1 MLEFIQT
8 TFAGLDT
15 AAFEFMSGLQ
25 QSAGDMLTPL
35 MKIIS
40 FLGEKGLL
48 FIVIGLCCILFSKQR
63 KLGICIIGAVA
74 IGAIITNIALKN
86 IVARPRPFT
95 LSEFEGFWVAVG
107 SPMEDEFSFPSGHT
121 TAITAAAT
129 ALFIQRKKAWSWI
142 GYIFALLMAF
152 SRVYLIVHFAS
163 DVIAGLI
170 VGIIAGV
177 LSALIT
183 KLIYSILNKR
193 QNKLSDFAL
202 KADFPNL
209 FVKKEYKDKE

>member
-1 MLEFIQT
+1 MLEFIQN
-8 TFAGLDT
+8 TFSGIDT

-25 QSAGDMLTPL
+25 KSAGDFLTPL

-40 FLGEKGLL
+40 FLGDKGIIFIL
-48 FIVIGLCCILFSKQR
+48 FGLCFMLFSKKR

-86 IVARPRPFT
+86 IVARPRPFN
-95 LSEFEGFWVAVG
+95 SGFEDFWIAVG

-121 TAITAAAT
+121 TAITAAVT
-129 ALFIQRKKAWSWI
+129 ALFIQCNKKWSWV

-163 DVIAGLI
+163 DVMAGLI
-170 VGIIAGV
+170 VGIIAGC
-177 LSALIT
+177 LSALVT
-183 KLIYSILNKR
+183 KLIYDYLKKR
-193 QNKLSDFAL
+193 KNRFSSFAL
-202 KADFPNL
+202 DADFPNL
-209 FVKKEYKDKE
+209 FVKKEYKDKND